1 MLVIYVKNV
10 ALCMKVAAAAA
21 LELPLGT
28 GLHTGRR
35 ATQLGCSF
43 RFLLDWRVFAGGNP
57 QEVLLCLTA
66 VLHYYV
72 PAVGCC
78 AQLLGYRCRPLLIS
92 ASSVGASFAG
102 YALILVI
109 VIVIIIKL
117 PN

>member
-10 ALCMKVAAAAA
+10 ALCMKVAAAA

-35 ATQLGCSF
+35 ATQLACSF
-43 RFLLDWRVFAGGNP
+43 RFLLDWRVFAGGN

-78 AQLLGYRCRPLLIS
+78 AQLLGYWCRPLLIS

-102 YALILVI
+102 YAWILVI
-109 VIVIIIKL
+109 IIIKL